1 MPCRRLPTTTG
12 GATSDVQSRVQVG
25 HEELEEEKLELELEL
40 ELARIESSPWEA
52 RWRFH
57 SHPTT
62 GGADEGAGAE
72 PSSSSS
78 SSVREVYLRR
88 ALHFSLDA
96 SHVQPFDSVDAL
108 TTHFSPRRRL
118 TCHPSFISTAVAHA
132 IHSAAVLFFVD
143 AGMPTAAAFHYLSLR
158 PSAWT
163 TFHQI
168 LTRLNFKPVADRQ
181 NSALKTRPR
190 DIKLVNHEC
199 SMPFSFS

>member
-1 MPCRRLPTTTG
+1 MRAQVPSRRRLCLCGKSILRYG
-12 GATSDVQSRVQVG
+12 GMLDFIYAPSPSVRPSVCPSVVPLTSSSACSD
-25 HEELEEEKLELELEL
+25 
-40 ELARIESSPWEA
+40 SSPPA
-52 RWRFH
+52 ATMTL
-57 SHPTT
+57 S
-62 GGADEGAGAE
+62 
-72 PSSSSS
+72 
-78 SSVREVYLRR
+78 RR

-96 SHVQPFDSVDAL
+96 SHVQPLDSVDAL

-190 DIKLVNHEC
+190 DIKLFNHEC